1 MESHSFMSAMNTVH
15 LKTCS
20 IEDPDLSR
28 TSLMLSIV
36 WRVSAWIP
44 PGTTPPCALALVPI
58 CPARYRTSPTCT
70 AGVNGRVG
78 RPYGMWYVMPLA
90 VSFSGPPWE
99 MEDGRGETG
108 DALAV
113 STDGVA
119 ADRVIQ
125 KRSAIAT
132 RSAATSLRSDIG
144 RPSSRGDATF
154 APARSESKTSEMIA
168 AGCC

>member
-20 IEDPDLSR
+20 IEDPDLSS

-44 PGTTPPCALALVPI
+44 PGTTPPWAFALVPI

-78 RPYGMWYVMPLA
+78 RPYGMWYVMPLT

-99 MEDGRGETG
+99 MG
-108 DALAV
+108 DEEFEMGAAALAV

-154 APARSESKTSEMIA
+154 APARSESK
-168 AGCC
+168 